1 MTITTSCMKE
11 KTSNDVYIT
20 IYNECRAQIKIYD
33 ITESRQYL
41 SDMYDCSYVSFLPI
55 LLKPGK
61 YKIIAETFEGKRPK
75 GYSQNP
81 TFQEMLPSSFLKGK
95 TFCRK

>member
-11 KTSNDVYIT
+11 KTSDDVYIT

-55 LLKPGK
+55 RLKPGK
-61 YKIIAETFEGKRPK
+61 YKIVAETFQGKPAERVFTKSDFSRDVTIEFP
-75 GYSQNP
+75 
-81 TFQEMLPSSFLKGK
+81 
-95 TFCRK
+95 